1 MIKYR
6 KIELPTRKP
15 GALLLQGRTI
25 STKEI
30 AKEIEDTIGIPM
42 IRTMSVLNAFVET
55 VYGHLEEGEPVA
67 LEGFGT
73 FKPGLATEGGKTL
86 VKKVNLFPS
95 VRMKERLAG
104 FRTVEEPSE

>member
-1 MIKYR
+1 MIKYK
-6 KIELPTRKP
+6 KIQLPSKGS

-25 STKEI
+25 STKEV
-30 AKEIEDTIGIPM
+30 AREIEDTIGIPM
-42 IRTMSVLNAFVET
+42 IRTMSVLSAFVET

-67 LEGFGT
+67 LEGLGT
-73 FKPGLATEGGKTL
+73 FKPGLATEGGKTI

-104 FRTVEEPSE
+104 FRTVEEASE